1 MADPT
6 IVSIVGT
13 IAPINITGTIKPVSV
28 SVNINE
34 YGWYAGPKLYLD
46 FSQVP
51 DYQITDFPDLP
62 MDSPIIL
69 HEVTSA
75 IKDKNSYGGWEE

>member
-6 IVSIVGT
+6 ICQ
-13 IAPINITGTIKPVSV
+13 ITGTIADKNITGSIVPVSV

-34 YGWYAGPKLYLD
+34 YGWYAGPQLYFD

-75 IKDKNSYGGWEE
+75 VKDKNSYGGWEE